1 MESSDTSKTSI
12 QVGAASEDDKTQHYL
27 PTRPP
32 SRCLSRG
39 SPRPPPEGIVPSGLP
54 LQIGTGAGAN
64 GERRRTLSSL
74 PARSE
79 GVFLGFP
86 QTPPEGVMP
95 LWIPAYRSG
104 EGRDRR
110 GGFAPLHT
118 PVLVSLLSQH
128 NPNSNGTS
136 CCRTRTAVITVASSD
151 PSDLRATNV
160 ALIHVGQ
167 RLDEA
172 FAFKQPYQGRALV
185 KRVIA
190 PVGIRA
196 GKAAQELPLDRVAP
210 GQQP

>member
-1 MESSDTSKTSI
+1 M
-12 QVGAASEDDKTQHYL
+12 
-27 PTRPP
+27 TR
-32 SRCLSRG
+32 LNV
-39 SPRPPPEGIVPSGLP
+39 IY
-54 LQIGTGAGAN
+54 A
-64 GERRRTLSSL
+64 

-86 QTPPEGVMP
+86 QTPPAGVMP
-95 LWIPAYRSG
+95 LWIPTYRSG
-104 EGRDRR
+104 EARDRR

-128 NPNSNGTS
+128 NSNSNGTL

-160 ALIHVGQ
+160 ALIRVGQ

-172 FAFKQPYQGRALV
+172 FAFKQPYQGRTLV

-196 GKAAQELPLDRVAP
+196 G
-210 GQQP
+210 